1 MTETTTKTVTVDTDQ
16 IWPDPS
22 AQAAGEIAVASS
34 LGTELAIHT
43 GQARFSEAQRA
54 ALRQL
59 GIEDATDGDLDVFF
73 HVCQTTGL
81 DPFRKEIYMIGRN
94 TKVTEWIDNGEGGRR
109 KAERYVTKYTI
120 QTGIDGFRRK
130 VREYAHRNGDT
141 LAVEGPFYCGDDGA
155 WKEVW
160 PGNTPPVAA
169 KYTVIRNGEPFTA
182 VAHFDE
188 FVQTNNVYEG
198 SGQGRKV
205 VAQEPNSMWAKM
217 PRNQIG
223 KCAEAAACR
232 RAYPNEFAGLILTD
246 AAQPTVIDG
255 EVIEE
260 RQAPPQRAK
269 GASALRE
276 RAAAASAEQS
286 ASTAD
291 GDKPMTKTSRQKWL
305 NRMFQLFAAGKTTEP
320 EEQRIVIAV
329 LTGTDKLPEH
339 RDEMTDAQL
348 RDIVKTLNDWQK
360 DSDDLL
366 ADSLGDILCAWDAR
380 EPDSA
385 EDTTAPADADGE
397 QGELGLESD
406 QS

>member
-1 MTETTTKTVTVDTDQ
+1 MTETTTKVANEHAAQ
-16 IWPDPS
+16 IWPDPL
-22 AQAAGEIAVASS
+22 AQAAGEIAVSAP

-94 TKVTEWIDNGEGGRR
+94 TKLTEWLDNGEGGRR
-109 KAERYVTKYTI
+109 KVERYVTKYTI

-130 VREYAHRNGDT
+130 VREYAHHNGDT
-141 LAVEGPFYCGDDGA
+141 LAVEGPFYCGDDGE

-160 PGNTPPVAA
+160 PGKTPPVAA
-169 KYTVIRNGEPFTA
+169 KFTVIRNGEPFTA

-198 SGQGRKV
+198 TGQGRKIV
-205 VAQEPNSMWAKM
+205 GQEPNSMWAKM

-255 EVIEE
+255 EVVEE

-269 GASALRE
+269 GASRLRE
-276 RAAAASAEQS
+276 RAAEAAAQQS
-286 ASTAD
+286 AQAAETAGELSAD
-291 GDKPMTKTSRQKWL
+291 AREKWL
-305 NRMFQLFAAGKTTEP
+305 KAMFAALNKAECTDRD
-320 EEQRIVIAV
+320 EQLIVIAGI
-329 LTGTDKLPEH
+329 LGRTELFEH
-339 RDEMTDAQL
+339 RADMTDQEL
-348 RDIVKTLNDWQK
+348 RTIVNALNGFKEAGRLDQQINEYVNAW
-360 DSDDLL
+360 SLRE
-366 ADSLGDILCAWDAR
+366 ADELDAV
-380 EPDSA
+380 A
-385 EDTTAPADADGE
+385 NTDTDGGE

-406 QS
+406 QN

>member
-1 MTETTTKTVTVDTDQ
+1 MTETTTKTAAADTAE
-16 IWPDPS
+16 IWPDPA
-22 AQAAGEIAVASS
+22 AQPAGELAVPSS

-59 GIEDATDGDLDVFF
+59 GIEDATDGDLDVYF

-94 TKVTEWIDNGEGGRR
+94 SKVTEWIDTGEGGRR
-109 KAERYVTKYTI
+109 KVERFVTKYTI

-141 LAVEGPFYCGDDGA
+141 LAVEGPFYCGDDGQ
-155 WKEVW
+155 WREVW
-160 PGNTPPVAA
+160 PGSTPPVAA
-169 KYTVIRNGEPFTA
+169 KYIVFRNGEPFTA

-198 SGQGRKV
+198 SGQGRRV
-205 VAQEPNSMWAKM
+205 VGQEPNSMWAKM

-255 EVIEE
+255 EVVEE

-269 GASALRE
+269 GAQRLRE
-276 RAAAASAEQS
+276 RAAEAAAEQS
-286 ASTAD
+286 AQATETAGELSAD
-291 GDKPMTKTSRQKWL
+291 AREKWL
-305 NRMFQLFAAGKTTEP
+305 KAMFAALNKAECTDRD
-320 EEQRIVIAV
+320 EQLIVIGGI
-329 LTGTDKLPEH
+329 LGRTELFEH
-339 RDEMTDAQL
+339 RDAMTDQEL
-348 RDIVKTLNDWQK
+348 RTIVNALNQWAKAGTLEHQITEYVNAWSLRETAADEAAN
-360 DSDDLL
+360 SD
-366 ADSLGDILCAWDAR
+366 A
-380 EPDSA
+380 EP
-385 EDTTAPADADGE
+385 DGE